1 MDAVEHDKRG
11 AGGRPAAGRKGE
23 VDARLLDAATRL
35 FLALGFDATSCDQ
48 VALDARAGK
57 ASIYARYANKGAL
70 FAALIESNLARLFAT
85 PDALD
90 VADSPLRERMTV
102 ACLSVVEKAL
112 QPDAVA
118 LLRLLV
124 AEAPRLRDMAL
135 SADQVRWRM
144 GVGRVADAIAARSSE
159 PDAIARATV
168 PATQLIDIVLAPAL
182 MRALLGEDE
191 AGLMPS
197 AKECIGAAIDF
208 LAAGGALDSWDEAAS
223 PDTFYK

>member
-35 FLALGFDATSCDQ
+35 FLTLGFDATSCDQ

-70 FAALIESNLARLFAT
+70 FAAVIESNLARLFAT
-85 PDALD
+85 DAAHL
-90 VADSPLRERMTV
+90 AEGPLRERMTA
-102 ACLSVVEKAL
+102 ACLGVVEQAL

-124 AEAPRLRDMAL
+124 AEAPRMRDMAL
-135 SADQVRWRM
+135 SADQLRWRM
-144 GVGRVADAIAARSSE
+144 GVGRVAEAIAARSSG

-168 PATQLIDIVLAPAL
+168 PAAQLIDIVLAPAL

-191 AGLMPS
+191 AGLMQN
-197 AKECIGAAIDF
+197 AKERIGVAIDF
-208 LAAGGALDSWDEAAS
+208 LAARGALDSWD
-223 PDTFYK
+223 

>member
-11 AGGRPAAGRKGE
+11 TGGRPAAGRKGE

-35 FLALGFDATSCDQ
+35 FLTLGFDATSCDQ

-70 FAALIESNLARLFAT
+70 FAAVIESNLARLFAT
-85 PDALD
+85 DEVVHA
-90 VADSPLRERMTV
+90 ADGPLRERMTA
-102 ACLSVVEKAL
+102 ACLSVVAQAL

-135 SADQVRWRM
+135 SADQLRWRM

-159 PDAIARATV
+159 PDAIAQATV
-168 PATQLIDIVLAPAL
+168 PAAQLVDMVLAPAL
-182 MRALLGEDE
+182 MRAMLGEDE
-191 AGLMPS
+191 AELMQG
-197 AKECIGAAIDF
+197 AKERIGAAIDF
-208 LAAGGALDSWDEAAS
+208 LAASGALDCWD
-223 PDTFYK
+223 

>member
-35 FLALGFDATSCDQ
+35 FLTLGFDATSCDQ

-57 ASIYARYANKGAL
+57 ASIYARYANKAAL
-70 FAALIESNLARLFAT
+70 FEAVIENNLARLFAMD
-85 PDALD
+85 DAAHSVD
-90 VADSPLRERMTV
+90 RPLRERMT
-102 ACLSVVEKAL
+102 AAGLSVVEQAL

-135 SADQVRWRM
+135 SADQLRWRM
-144 GVGRVADAIAARSSE
+144 GVGRVADAIAARSSG
-159 PDAIARATV
+159 PDAVKRATP
-168 PATQLIDIVLAPAL
+168 PAAQFIDIVLAPAL
-182 MRALLGEDE
+182 MRALLGDDE
-191 AGLMPS
+191 AGLMQS
-197 AKECIGAAIDF
+197 AKERIGAAIDL
-208 LAAGGALDSWDEAAS
+208 LAASGALDSWN
-223 PDTFYK
+223 

>member
-1 MDAVEHDKRG
+1 MDPVEHDKRG

-35 FLALGFDATSCDQ
+35 FLTLGFDATSCDQ

-70 FAALIESNLARLFAT
+70 FAAVIESNLARLFAA
-85 PDALD
+85 DEVVHA
-90 VADSPLRERMTV
+90 VDSPLRERMTA
-102 ACLSVVEKAL
+102 ACLSVVEQAL

-124 AEAPRLRDMAL
+124 AEAPRLQGMAL

-159 PDAIARATV
+159 PDEIARATV
-168 PATQLIDIVLAPAL
+168 PAAQLIDIVLAPAL
-182 MRALLGEDE
+182 MRALLGENE
-191 AGLMPS
+191 AGLMQG
-197 AKECIGAAIDF
+197 AKERIGAAIDF
-208 LAAGGALDSWDEAAS
+208 LAARGALDSWDQAAF
-223 PDTFYK
+223 PDTVHK